1 MRSQATVFAFYFKW
15 AVAARLR
22 KIAVAPLKCW
32 FVKSLTLFSVLE
44 KGWGVLTNEF
54 ESLLEV
60 LLDVLVRGVT
70 GWDLLVLQARFQ
82 QTGCGLLA
90 GDV

>member
-1 MRSQATVFAFYFKW
+1 MVRFQQRDGLVPHDVGDGNRGTAADTGLTVQQHGGTFFPGI
-15 AVAARLR
+15 L
-22 KIAVAPLKCW
+22 
-32 FVKSLTLFSVLE
+32 
-44 KGWGVLTNEF
+44 NEF